1 MNPYLKRAQ
10 EIAAEITENRRYI
23 HAHAGVGFDLGDTV
37 DRIMSQLEA
46 MGIQGE
52 VCGKAGVVVTL
63 GKPGKTILLRGDID
77 ALPIAEQTGLPFAS
91 QNGAMHACGH
101 DFHASMLLGAARLLK
116 ETEDSLA
123 GTVKLMFQP
132 AEE

>member
-52 VCGKAGVVVTL
+52 SSPWA
-63 GKPGKTILLRGDID
+63 
-77 ALPIAEQTGLPFAS
+77 
-91 QNGAMHACGH
+91 
-101 DFHASMLLGAARLLK
+101 
-116 ETEDSLA
+116 SLA
-123 GTVKLMFQP
+123 RPSCSGAISTPCPSPSRPVCPLP
-132 AEE
+132 AKTAPCTPAAMIFTLRCCWAPPGC

>member
-77 ALPIAEQTGLPFAS
+77 ALPIAEQT
-91 QNGAMHACGH
+91 M
-101 DFHASMLLGAARLLK
+101 
-116 ETEDSLA
+116 
-123 GTVKLMFQP
+123 MFTLRCCWAP
-132 AEE
+132 PGC